1 MIGRNSTMKKTYSK
15 PVAEVIDI
23 QISSMLCL
31 SAGMGGSQNNSDA
44 LGREDEDY
52 DW

>member
-31 SAGMGGSQNNSDA
+31 SADIDGYLKQDNDVA
-44 LGREDEDY
+44 LGREFD
-52 DW
+52 

>member
-1 MIGRNSTMKKTYSK
+1 MKKTYSK

-31 SAGMGGSQNNSDA
+31 SAGMGGSQNNDQA
-44 LGREDEDY
+44 LGREYEGY

>member
-1 MIGRNSTMKKTYSK
+1 MIGRNGTMKKTYSK

-31 SAGMGGSQNNSDA
+31 SAGMSGSQNSSDA
-44 LGREDEDY
+44 LGREDEHY

>member
-1 MIGRNSTMKKTYSK
+1 MKKVYIK

-31 SAGMGGSQNNSDA
+31 SAGMGGSQNSSEA

>member
-1 MIGRNSTMKKTYSK
+1 MKKTYSK

-31 SAGMGGSQNNSDA
+31 SAGMSGSQNSSDA